1 MIITRVSM
9 VSGKTRSMNLP
20 VTYEQI
26 ELWQNGVNI
35 QNAMPQLT
43 ASEREFIMTGIT
55 DDEWNDAFTDC
66 DELLD
71 EDFDHE
77 QKEDYAF

>member
-55 DDEWNDAFTDC
+55 DAEWNDAFTDY

>member
-1 MIITRVSM
+1 MLITRVSM
-9 VSGKTRSMNLP
+9 ISGKTRSINMP

-35 QNAMPQLT
+35 QNAMPHLT
-43 ASEREFIMTGIT
+43 ASEREFLMTGIT
-55 DDEWNDAFTDC
+55 DDEWNDMLTEC

-71 EDFDHE
+71 EDFDYE